1 MRDRRHKLTIYGI
14 AGRGRDI
21 GCLVW
26 TERAGLLRL
35 VKDDDER
42 GPLFERVST
51 RVAERLLEQDGWEPW
66 DGPSYYVN

>member
-1 MRDRRHKLTIYGI
+1 
-14 AGRGRDI
+14 
-21 GCLVW
+21 
-26 TERAGLLRL
+26 

-66 DGPSYYVN
+66 DDGASYYVN